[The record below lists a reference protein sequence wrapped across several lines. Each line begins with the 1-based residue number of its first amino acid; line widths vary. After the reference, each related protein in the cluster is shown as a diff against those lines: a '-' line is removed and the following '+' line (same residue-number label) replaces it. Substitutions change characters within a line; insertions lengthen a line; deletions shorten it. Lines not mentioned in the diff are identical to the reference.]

1 MNVPYGRLG
10 EVTEVRAVMRRI
22 IDEIFLVAQAK
33 GVSMVYSGPEDYWRV
48 LLEKQLPPTA
58 AHRSSMLQ
66 DMERGRLTEIDSLNG
81 AVARYGRELS
91 LDTPVNETITAIIKG
106 IESKRQGPPGS

>member
-1 MNVPYGRLG
+1 
-10 EVTEVRAVMRRI
+10 
-22 IDEIFLVAQAK
+22 
-33 GVSMVYSGPEDYWRV
+33 
-48 LLEKQLPPTA
+48 
-58 AHRSSMLQ
+58 MLQ